1 MEENNNIPYIKMQE
15 AAFRYPKGDFVIE
28 NTSLTLFQNEFTA
41 VTGPNGSGKTTLG
54 KLIVGIVKP
63 DCGSVKILNR
73 DTREM
78 TLGEIGKKVGYLF
91 QNPERQLFSMNI
103 REEISFPMEIRGIP
117 KEKIKEKVDEM
128 LETFSLTHLE
138 GIPAFKLSRG
148 EKQRLAI
155 ASILVN
161 NPGFFVMDEPTT
173 GLDAERKKDLSEL
186 ISNLQDK
193 GIGMVVISHDLP
205 FIKQHADRTIT
216 LSGGKIIDD
225 SR

>member
-1 MEENNNIPYIKMQE
+1 MEETNNIPYIE
-15 AAFRYPKGDFVIE
+15 LLGAAFRYPKGDFVIE
-28 NTSLTLFQNEFTA
+28 NASLTLFQNEFTA
-41 VTGPNGSGKTTLG
+41 ITGPNGSGKTTLG
-54 KLIVGIVKP
+54 KLIMGIIKP
-63 DCGSVKILNR
+63 DRGCVKILDR

-91 QNPERQLFSMNI
+91 QNPERQLFSMSI
-103 REEISFPMEIRGIP
+103 REEISFPMEIKGIP
-117 KEKIKEKVDEM
+117 KEEIKKKVNEM
-128 LETFSLTHLE
+128 LEAFSLTHLE
-138 GIPAFKLSRG
+138 GIPTFKLSRG

-186 ISNLQDK
+186 IRNLQDK
-193 GIGMVVISHDLP
+193 GIGMAVISHDMH
-205 FIKQHADRTIT
+205 FIKQLADRTIT